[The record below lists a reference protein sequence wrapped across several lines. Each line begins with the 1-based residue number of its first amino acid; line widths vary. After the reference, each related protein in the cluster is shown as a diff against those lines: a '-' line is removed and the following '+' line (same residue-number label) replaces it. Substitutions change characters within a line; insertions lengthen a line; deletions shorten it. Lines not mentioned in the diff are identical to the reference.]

1 MNKPLRHKTSRK
13 PAEHTALRI
22 YNYRLNPQIPHSML
36 TTTQREILSFALKFH
51 EAYQIFPTTR
61 QICEGEINGS
71 LAIDK
76 KRNSPSNVSEILN
89 RLVEC
94 GHLGR
99 CIKSDRTQYLT
110 VEETEMAIEN
120 QNRFKSKHGKSSL

>member
-13 PAEHTALRI
+13 PAEHAEYRI
-22 YNYRLNPQIPHSML
+22 YNYKLNPQTPYALLS
-36 TTTQREILSFALKFH
+36 TTQREILNFALKFH

-61 QICEGEINGS
+61 QICEGEIDGQLVTNS
-71 LAIDK
+71 

-99 CIKSDRTQYLT
+99 CIKSKRTQYLT
-110 VEETEMAIEN
+110 VQETELAIEN
-120 QNRFKSKHGKSSL
+120 QNRFKLKHGKSSF